1 MSFLTSPS
9 FGFMLKAD
17 ENSGWGRFAVAI
29 ITISRELAALG
40 DETAQEL
47 AKILDYRF
55 VDKGV
60 LESRIKS
67 YGVAGGKFDK
77 YDEKKP
83 SFWASLSQDR
93 DDYLHY
99 LKAAIFTEALEG
111 NSIFIGR
118 GANVVFRD
126 VPGVVSVFLVSSL
139 EIRLERVKS
148 YFHCDDKRA
157 RQIIE
162 QSDRDRTGF
171 HRYFFNAEWKDPES
185 YHLSLNTG
193 FLHPAVCARIIK
205 DLMESCVS
213 EDAESQ
219 SSARLGELILGQQVK
234 HHILYEKQIPIHFLE
249 ASVQGGA
256 VSLYGVA
263 NSQTLV
269 EAALAAAREAV
280 GSVPVAS
287 EIQIVQEYS
296 IMP

>member
-1 MSFLTSPS
+1 M
-9 FGFMLKAD
+9 
-17 ENSGWGRFAVAI
+17 AV

-47 AKILDYRF
+47 AKMLGYRF
-55 VDKGV
+55 VDRQV
-60 LESRIKS
+60 LEDRIKS
-67 YGVAGGKFDK
+67 YGVAGRKFEK

-83 SFWASLSQDR
+83 SFLASLSQDR

-99 LKAAIFTEALEG
+99 LKTAIFIEALEG

-126 VPGVVSVFLVSSL
+126 LPGVVSVFLVSSP
-139 EIRLERVKS
+139 EVRLERVKS

-157 RQIIE
+157 RQIVDR
-162 QSDRDRTGF
+162 SDRDRAGF
-171 HRYFFNAEWKDPES
+171 HRYFFDAEWKNPES

-193 FLHPAVCARIIK
+193 FLHPAVCARIIR
-205 DLMESCVS
+205 DLMESRVS
-213 EDAESQ
+213 EEEESRNT
-219 SSARLGELILGQQVK
+219 ARLRELILGQQIK
-234 HHILYEKQIPIHFLE
+234 HHILYEKQLPVHFLE
-249 ASVQGGA
+249 ASVRDGA

-263 NSQTLV
+263 NSQSLV
-269 EAALAAAREAV
+269 EAALAAARETA
-280 GSVPVAS
+280 GSASVTS

>member
-1 MSFLTSPS
+1 M
-9 FGFMLKAD
+9 
-17 ENSGWGRFAVAI
+17 AI

-55 VDKGV
+55 VDKQV
-60 LESRIKS
+60 LENRIKS
-67 YGVAGGKFDK
+67 YGVAVRKFEK

-99 LKAAIFTEALEG
+99 LKTAIFTEALGG

-126 VPGVVSVFLVSSL
+126 VPGVVSVFLVSAP

-162 QSDRDRTGF
+162 RSDRDRTGF
-171 HRYFFNAEWKDPES
+171 HRYFFDAEWKDPES

-205 DLMESCVS
+205 DLVESCVS
-213 EDAESQ
+213 EETESRNT
-219 SSARLGELILGQQVK
+219 ARLRELILGQQVK

-269 EAALAAAREAV
+269 EAALAAARETA
-280 GSVPVAS
+280 GAASVTS
-287 EIQIVQEYS
+287 EIQIVQDYS